1 MMTPMMRLLTCF
13 IAALFSLNAM
23 ARLPVTPLAAS
34 PETVTPETGSAPA
47 PVRDRQ
53 IAFPQLAPPPGAFV
67 LRGIAP
73 EGQIE
78 FGVRS
83 DEVVT
88 QATLNLQ
95 FTPSPSLIPVE
106 SQLKVYL
113 NDQLMGVVA
122 IGADQ
127 LGKPNQAQLPID
139 PRYITDFNR
148 LRLVFIGHYQR
159 MCENP
164 SNSTLWVDIGKGS
177 SLDLRYQKLPVD
189 NDLSHFPEP
198 FFDARDNQ
206 PLTLP
211 MVFAAQPGLG
221 MQQAAAKLASWFGTR
236 AQWRGQH
243 FPVLYNQLPES
254 HAVVFATNDQRPD
267 FLRALPPV
275 TGPTVQMM
283 SHPDNPYVKLL
294 VVMGRNDQDLVQAV
308 TGIAQGN
315 VLFRG
320 QQVAVNKVEQL
331 APRQPYDAP
340 FWVRTDRP
348 MTLGELKT
356 YPEQLQADG
365 IQPYPIALS
374 LNLPPDL
381 FLIRS
386 SGITMQL
393 KYRYTPP
400 ELANT
405 SRLSVHLN
413 NQFVR
418 AFTLQT
424 GTRDSTQLLR
434 LPLLGLSEAG
444 QKVSIPALK
453 LGALNQMR
461 FDFEYTSLISSSR
474 TDRCETF
481 TSVNN
486 HVVVDDSSTID
497 FSGYRHFM
505 AMPDLR
511 AFINAGFPFSRLAD
525 LSQTL
530 VLVTPQPQP
539 AQLTALLDTLGR
551 IGSQTGYP
559 ALGVTISDD
568 WAKAKQADADILMIG
583 ALPADLR
590 SDKSMSL
597 LMDATQGA
605 VTQPKRQSPLPD
617 NSGPDADAQPD
628 SRTTISAADPVAALV
643 GVQSPYHEQ
652 RSIVALL
659 ADSTAGQSL
668 MNDALQDS
676 GKRAA
681 VSGSVAVVRASGVN
695 SLRVGDV
702 YFVGHLPW
710 WEQAWNM
717 LATHPGWLAVMAAV
731 LVVLVALL
739 LWRALRLLSRRRV
752 ISED

>member
-1 MMTPMMRLLTCF
+1 MMTPMIRLLTCF
-13 IAALFSLNAM
+13 IAALFSLNAL
-23 ARLPVTPLAAS
+23 AQLPVTPPVPPDAAA
-34 PETVTPETGSAPA
+34 PQPGSAPA
-47 PVRDRQ
+47 APVRDMHL
-53 IAFPQLAPPPGAFV
+53 AFPQLAPPPGAFV

-127 LGKPNQAQLPID
+127 LGKPNQAQLQID

-159 MCENP
+159 ICENP

-211 MVFAAQPGLG
+211 MVFAAQPDLG

-254 HAVVFATNDQRPD
+254 HAVVFATNDHRPD
-267 FLRALPPV
+267 FLSTLPPV
-275 TGPTVQMM
+275 NGPTVRMM

-294 VVMGRNDQDLVQAV
+294 VVMGRNDQDLAQAV

-315 VLFRG
+315 ILFRG
-320 QQVAVNKVEQL
+320 QQVAVTKVEQL

-348 MTLGELKT
+348 MTFGELKT
-356 YPEQLQADG
+356 FPEQLQADG
-365 IQPYPIALS
+365 IQPYPISLS

-386 SGITMQL
+386 TGITMQL

-405 SRLSVHLN
+405 SRLSVNLN

-418 AFTLQT
+418 AFSLQP

-434 LPLLGLSEAG
+434 LPLLGLSEEG
-444 QKVSIPALK
+444 QKLSVPALK

-461 FDFEYTSLISSSR
+461 FDFEYASLISSSR

-481 TSVNN
+481 TTVNN

-511 AFINAGFPFSRLAD
+511 AFVNAGFPFSRLAD

-539 AQLTALLDTLGR
+539 VQLTALLDTLGR

-583 ALPADLR
+583 TLPAELR
-590 SDKSMSL
+590 GDKSMNL
-597 LMDATQGA
+597 LMDATQGS
-605 VTQPKRQSPLPD
+605 VIQPKRPQPLPD
-617 NSGPDADAQPD
+617 TSAPATDAQPD
-628 SRTTISAADPVAALV
+628 SRTTITATDPLAALV

-652 RSIVALL
+652 RSIVAIL

-717 LATHPGWLAVMAAV
+717 LATHPGWLAAMAAV